1 MIKQPIQPIVD
12 NRFVVNK
19 IVEYL
24 LDNGGIDMNDL
35 ARKDFTQDDRQQFAQ
50 LIGYSLSGYADLGY
64 VSDEAY
70 DAAQAMAD
78 DPTIKDYEARNKA
91 LTAQLNEARDHI
103 RNAAVALF
111 RVHPD
116 DLNA

>member
-1 MIKQPIQPIVD
+1 VT
-12 NRFVVNK
+12 NK

-35 ARKDFTQDDRQQFAQ
+35 ARMDFTAEDRQQFAQ
-50 LIGYSLSGYADLGY
+50 LIGYSLSGYGSLSY

-70 DAAQAMAD
+70 DAAQEMAD
-78 DPTIKDYEARNKA
+78 NPIIKDYEARNKA
-91 LTAQLNEARDHI
+91 LTTQLNEARDHI
-103 RNAAVALF
+103 RNAALALF